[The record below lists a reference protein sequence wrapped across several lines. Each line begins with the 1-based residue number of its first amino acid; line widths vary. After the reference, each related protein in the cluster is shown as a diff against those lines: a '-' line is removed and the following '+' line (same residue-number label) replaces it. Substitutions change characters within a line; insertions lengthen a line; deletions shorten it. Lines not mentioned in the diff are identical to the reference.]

1 MSRELTTLEF
11 WKDFSSTML
20 KIFGSKKK
28 NRELSLLIT
37 ALTKML
43 TEKLHLPSKI
53 LLTNLIIQEG

>member
-11 WKDFSSTML
+11 WKDSSNTML
-20 KIFGSKKK
+20 RIFGSKKK

>member
-11 WKDFSSTML
+11 WKDSSNTML
-20 KIFGSKKK
+20 RIFGSKKK
-28 NRELSLLIT
+28 NRELLLLIT
-37 ALTKML
+37 VLTKML